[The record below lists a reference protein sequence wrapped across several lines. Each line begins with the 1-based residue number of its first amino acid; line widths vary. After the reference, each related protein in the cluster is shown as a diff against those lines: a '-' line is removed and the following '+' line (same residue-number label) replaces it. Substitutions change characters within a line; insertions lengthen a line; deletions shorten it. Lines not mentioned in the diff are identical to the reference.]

1 MFECSW
7 VVESSTEENVGLMAP
22 SLWLIPCQ
30 SWGPK
35 KKDPNKEKMH
45 SKFTMKTLKLRS
57 LKSFCCLHYQ
67 LVETSGC
74 KSGLNMYFVDSNV

>member
-35 KKDPNKEKMH
+35 KKDPNKEKMR
-45 SKFTMKTLKLRS
+45 SKFTMKTLKLR
-57 LKSFCCLHYQ
+57 
-67 LVETSGC
+67 
-74 KSGLNMYFVDSNV
+74 